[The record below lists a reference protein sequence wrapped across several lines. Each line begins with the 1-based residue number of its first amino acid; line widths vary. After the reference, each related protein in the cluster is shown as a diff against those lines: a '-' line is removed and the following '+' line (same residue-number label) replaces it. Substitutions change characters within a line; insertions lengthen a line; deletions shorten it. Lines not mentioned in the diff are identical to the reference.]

1 MKGIAT
7 TPAKAALAAKPYP
20 AGKQDSMMD
29 DYDAKADMHTLIAAN
44 RIKADKGRHAK
55 AKAAAKQHLAH
66 LKAVVKGDGADGDAG
81 AQD

>member
-7 TPAKAALAAKPYP
+7 TPAKASLAAKPYP
-20 AGKQDSMMD
+20 AGKQDAMD
-29 DYDAKADMHTLIAAN
+29 DYDAKADMHTLVAAN
-44 RIKADKGRHAK
+44 KIKADKVRHAK